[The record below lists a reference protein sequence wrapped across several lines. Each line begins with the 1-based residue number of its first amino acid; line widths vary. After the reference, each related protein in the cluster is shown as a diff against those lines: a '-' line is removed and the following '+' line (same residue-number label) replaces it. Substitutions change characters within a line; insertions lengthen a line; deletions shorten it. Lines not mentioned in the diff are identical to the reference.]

1 MAAAMASARI
11 SGGARP
17 DRAAAA
23 YDAAMDLSPKNLGR
37 GGGIVATIIGAG
49 VTIVGFAMR
58 SSSGEGGVDRF
69 GNAAGGIVE
78 LAVLLLG
85 IVLVLV
91 GVLAIRAA
99 PKAGKE
105 VMTREAALA
114 ELATHAVPFWVCAR
128 CHAFMERNFGTGCT
142 ECGSTVD
149 CLEVA
154 NEADR
159 KTATA
164 AMS

>member
-1 MAAAMASARI
+1 
-11 SGGARP
+11 
-17 DRAAAA
+17 
-23 YDAAMDLSPKNLGR
+23 MDLSPKSLGR
-37 GGGIVATIIGAG
+37 GGGVVVAAVGAV
-49 VTIVGFAMR
+49 VTIVGF
-58 SSSGEGGVDRF
+58 GT
-69 GNAAGGIVE
+69 AAGGIVQI
-78 LAVLLLG
+78 AVLLLG
-85 IVLVLV
+85 IVFILV

-99 PKAGKE
+99 PKVSNQ

-114 ELATHAVPFWVCAR
+114 ELATHAVPFWVCGR

-159 KTATA
+159 QTATS